1 MAVTLKSCILCEFQN
16 LRMLSGIF
24 EANKSENCKKGQ
36 NYTRSFIICSV
47 HSFAT
52 ARMRT
57 SIYMGN
63 ETYIKNDSNRA
74 CNEYL

>member
-1 MAVTLKSCILCEFQN
+1 M
-16 LRMLSGIF
+16 LRMLRGIC
-24 EANKSENCKKGQ
+24 EPNKSDKCKKGQ

-52 ARMRT
+52 AKMRT
-57 SIYMGN
+57 SIYVGN
-63 ETYIKNDSNRA
+63 ETYIKYDSNRA